1 MGASAERQGADT
13 CSRPGEAGVPGRSR
27 LAVGDSESQPGGGG
41 HRGCAAGVDGGDDLL
56 GVDGLRI
63 NRGGAVV
70 GVAGRLSS
78 PSQTPGVASLTRVR
92 KLAMGEERPR
102 KEWCR

>member
-1 MGASAERQGADT
+1 MGRAASNRHDPGADRV
-13 CSRPGEAGVPGRSR
+13 CAPY
-27 LAVGDSESQPGGGG
+27 AVGDSESQPGGGG